1 MSIAL
6 MTVLGKAIEALVE
19 KHSENLK
26 CLISHR
32 LSNITVYSF
41 HT

>member
-26 CLISHR
+26 CLHQT
-32 LSNITVYSF
+32 IT
-41 HT
+41 